1 MLKYIRKYKSVLW
14 FVLTF
19 LGTYLLLSAVYNQ
32 YLKLET
38 SEKYY
43 PDYITHQVAVQ
54 SEWFINKLGYTAS
67 IEPHEEEPS
76 MKLIINNQ
84 FLARVVEGCNA
95 VSVIILF
102 CAFVLAFFDGWKK
115 SILFLILGAIAIYI
129 INVIRIGL
137 LAIAIYEYPQYSDLL
152 HTIVFPL
159 VIYGFVFLLWIYWI
173 HQSSI
178 KAK

>member
-19 LGTYLLLSAVYNQ
+19 LGTYLLLSAAYNQ

-38 SEKYY
+38 SAEYY

-54 SEWFINKLGYTAS
+54 SEWFINQLGYTAS

-76 MKLIINNQ
+76 MKLIINDQ

-115 SILFLILGAIAIYI
+115 SLVFLMVGTLAIYI

-137 LAIAIYEYPQYSDLL
+137 LAIAIYEFPEYSDFL

-173 HQSSI
+173 HQFSI
-178 KAK
+178 KRK